1 MSMPQRFEPT
11 CPPDAHKVMRE
22 PQNKVNAIL
31 AVKVPDSELQY
42 DVADI
47 CDLLSAFS
55 KKPVIYCSDA
65 VRAAIL
71 EKSADSDITPV
82 FLKKNDQG
90 LVELMPGTPDKVYQ
104 FADLSN
110 AQDAAKDFL
119 EKLVDE
125 CVIVVNM
132 PSMYI
137 LRSVS
142 TVFAWDELLAKQFMR
157 QYQDAC
163 SKLTPSDKELL
174 QRVRYGNED
183 ALKVKE
189 LSASA
194 YPFLKLERKLFL
206 QYPTED

>member
-1 MSMPQRFEPT
+1 MSMPPRFEPS
-11 CPPDAHKVMRE
+11 CPPDAHKVMRD

-31 AVKVPDSELQY
+31 AVSIPDSELQY

-55 KKPVIYCSDA
+55 KKPVIYCSDT
-65 VRAAIL
+65 VRTAIL
-71 EKSADSDITPV
+71 EKAGDIAPV
-82 FLKKNDQG
+82 FLKKDAND
-90 LVELMPGTPDKVYQ
+90 LVELMPGTPGKNYQ
-104 FADLSN
+104 LVDLSN
-110 AQDAAKDFL
+110 SEDAAEAFL
-119 EKLVDE
+119 EKLICE
-125 CVIVVNM
+125 CVIAVNM

-163 SKLTPSDKELL
+163 SKLTQSDKELL
-174 QRVRYGNED
+174 QRVRYGKED

>member
-11 CPPDAHKVMRE
+11 CPPDAHKVMRD

-31 AVKVPDSELQY
+31 AVNIPDSELQY

-71 EKSADSDITPV
+71 EKSGDSDITPV
-82 FLKKNDQG
+82 FLKKHDHD
-90 LVELMPGTPDKVYQ
+90 LVELMPGTPEKTYQ
-104 FADLSN
+104 FVDLSK
-110 AQDAAKDFL
+110 AEDAAENFL
-119 EKLVDE
+119 KKLENE

-142 TVFAWDELLAKQFMR
+142 TVFEWDDLLAKQFMH
-157 QYQDAC
+157 QYDEAC

-174 QRVRYGNED
+174 QRVRYGKED